1 MRGCLLPYPARPV
14 ETLVGPVNTVLKL
27 HLALMC
33 LQDGP
38 SRVGGPEM
46 QVSDRDGWCR
56 APQPARTKGHPV
68 SWPLLRSRQGGR
80 QASVLPP
87 RTSPPSTHVLSGRE
101 EVGMK
106 LLHTVWGEEVEGGE
120 REREEK
126 EKGVR
131 GGGGMRGGR

>member
-56 APQPARTKGHPV
+56 APQPARTKGHPA
-68 SWPLLRSRQGGR
+68 SWPALRSRQGGR
-80 QASVLPP
+80 QASVCPP
-87 RTSPPSTHVLSGRE
+87 RTSPSTHEMSGRE

-106 LLHTVWGEEVEGGE
+106 LLHMPGG
-120 REREEK
+120 
-126 EKGVR
+126 R
-131 GGGGMRGGR
+131 GGGGEEGERGEERKEGGWREGKE